1 MVQSMGGIL
10 MKSKTRISYVILK
23 YDDQTDNVYT
33 KTLNNENHFYE
44 LPSVNYVQRRDE
56 KFSAIRNYV
65 IAKAVDFNTLIDEN
79 HVFIPFLNVT
89 IENGNKYYNYIAVIF
104 ESNQNT
110 FSSLS
115 SQSWHRVKYDRKT
128 LTWNLPWGSGLSEP
142 VDFRFKDSAVS
153 EYCAN
158 PANSDEIDFS
168 NVMRF
173 VTEETRDFPILGLLS
188 GNQFTMKQVLHYQ
201 DLLGVDAL
209 KAGNNA
215 TFESQY
221 SNSIQTIEDDRIT
234 TSYKIKNEYLKK

>member
-33 KTLNNENHFYE
+33 KTLNNENHVYE

>member
-1 MVQSMGGIL
+1 

-23 YDDQTDNVYT
+23 YDDQTDNIYT
-33 KTLNNENHFYE
+33 KTLNNANNVYE
-44 LPSVNYVQRRDE
+44 LPNVNYVQRRDE

-89 IENGNKYYNYIAVIF
+89 IENGNKVYNYIAVIF

-128 LTWNLPWGSGLSEP
+128 LTWNLPWGNGLSES

-158 PANSDEIDFS
+158 PTNSDEIDFS